1 MNICNPVR
9 IFPIRGAVKNKQVDK
24 LEMAGLR
31 QAMERSNPVRI
42 LPIRG
47 AQENK
52 QGDEL
57 KLVRQALER
66 SNQQSKR
73 SNIMRRGFGAGRT
86 VDGKIRILK
95 RETALKMKRKIQDG
109 KIRILRR
116 SQSFGEK

>member
-1 MNICNPVR
+1 MYFGHQDALFIEKKLCTVVNICNPVR
-9 IFPIRGAVKNKQVDK
+9 IFPIRGALKNNQVDK
-24 LEMAGLR
+24 LEMAKLM
-31 QAMERSNPVRI
+31 QAMET
-42 LPIRG
+42 
-47 AQENK
+47 
-52 QGDEL
+52 
-57 KLVRQALER
+57 
-66 SNQQSKR
+66 SNQQYKR

>member
-1 MNICNPVR
+1 MVKICNPVR
-9 IFPIRGAVKNKQVDK
+9 LFPIRGAAKNKQVDK
-24 LEMAGLR
+24 LEMAR
-31 QAMERSNPVRI
+31 VM
-42 LPIRG
+42 
-47 AQENK
+47 
-52 QGDEL
+52 QGM
-57 KLVRQALER
+57 ER

-73 SNIMRRGFGAGRT
+73 SNILMRGFGAGRT

>member
-24 LEMAGLR
+24 LEMARLR
-31 QAMERSNPVRI
+31 QAMEM
-42 LPIRG
+42 
-47 AQENK
+47 
-52 QGDEL
+52 
-57 KLVRQALER
+57 ER
-66 SNQQSKR
+66 SNLQSKR
-73 SNIMRRGFGAGRT
+73 SNVMRKGFGAGRT

-116 SQSFGEK
+116 SQSFREK

>member
-9 IFPIRGAVKNKQVDK
+9 IFPIRGAVKNKKVDK
-24 LEMAGLR
+24 LEMVGLR
-31 QAMERSNPVRI
+31 QGM
-42 LPIRG
+42 
-47 AQENK
+47 
-52 QGDEL
+52 
-57 KLVRQALER
+57 ER

-116 SQSFGEK
+116 SQSLGER

>member
-1 MNICNPVR
+1 MR
-9 IFPIRGAVKNKQVDK
+9 IFRIREAVKNKQVDK
-24 LEMAGLR
+24 LGMARLM
-31 QAMERSNPVRI
+31 QAM
-42 LPIRG
+42 
-47 AQENK
+47 
-52 QGDEL
+52 
-57 KLVRQALER
+57 ER

-73 SNIMRRGFGAGRT
+73 GNIMRRRFGAGRT